1 MLPSWLWPVKTGR
14 VFFDVWSIVHMAFWL
29 VLGANWEAVR
39 TSHKWPRHLGAV
51 LGVTLVLALAWE
63 CFEKWY
69 AEPHG
74 WVAHP
79 EIWFNRWL
87 SDPLVGLA
95 GVALGILIIS
105 RQ

>member
-1 MLPSWLWPVKTGR
+1 MRWLWPIQTGTTM
-14 VFFDVWSIVHMAFWL
+14 FDVWSIVHLCFWL

-39 TSHKWPRHLGAV
+39 VSRHWQQCWAAV
-51 LGVTLVLALAWE
+51 LGSTLALALLWE
-63 CFEKWY
+63 VFERWY

-79 EIWFNRWL
+79 EVWFNRWL
-87 SDPLVGLA
+87 SDPLVGLT
-95 GVALGILIIS
+95 GVALGILLIS